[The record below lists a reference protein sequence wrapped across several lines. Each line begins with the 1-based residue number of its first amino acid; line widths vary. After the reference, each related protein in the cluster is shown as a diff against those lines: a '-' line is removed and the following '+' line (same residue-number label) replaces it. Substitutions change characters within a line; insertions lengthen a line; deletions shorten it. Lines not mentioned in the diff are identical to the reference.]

1 MMTMY
6 ELNAEYLTQLEELA
20 VGIQDSPALAAYL
33 NSEEEV
39 DYNELKSTFE
49 PSIAEIYQDVA
60 QNSPLQLIALEQVL
74 MDPVFEGL
82 FLPKLLGYVVLRG
95 NVNNDFKYIR
105 PQEHFKDLILAI
117 SSSPNFELLRK
128 RIGMSVQVGFAL
140 CSDIWITN
148 VLESIENKRVKQ
160 FFQNQKN
167 EKYVHLAERKL
178 AYSRFLKQFQNDVF
192 LSAEFP
198 STTGELVVFFPQL
211 KRFLLSRVDKSLP
224 NESLITPLSEF
235 VINEDFWGTAEHQ
248 EIMFIF
254 GLFFETPEIDRINL
268 HKTINKIRTNKT
280 EVFSQRSFSILL
292 DLHQDGHGILSPEAD
307 LRLSAILDKTMKDEL
322 AAYYTV
328 VDKIHKAGYTNESVQ
343 EEIRQFHSKYDGLSE
358 INECLRLTVSQYFL
372 KLIKNIEEQDYME
385 FFGIFTQLFPTYQQI
400 FNNQHFNMRIRE
412 AALAYVDRLQ
422 DTFLDKRGR
431 DYQEVKKF
439 VGRTF
444 VELEFVTE
452 KEFVERFKTVRKPKE
467 V

>member
-1 MMTMY
+1 MY
-6 ELNAEYLTQLEELA
+6 ELNAEYLTKLEELA
-20 VGIQDSPALAAYL
+20 VGIQDSPALASYL
-33 NSEEEV
+33 NSEEED
-39 DYNELKSTFE
+39 DYNELKNTFE
-49 PSIAEIYQDVA
+49 PSIAEIYQEVA
-60 QNSPLQLIALEQVL
+60 TNSPLQLIALEQVL

-105 PQEHFKDLILAI
+105 PQEHFKDLIIAI
-117 SSSPNFELLRK
+117 STSPNFELLRK

-148 VLESIENKRVKQ
+148 VLESIDNKRVKQ

-167 EKYVHLAERKL
+167 EKFVHLAERKL
-178 AYSRFLKQFQNDVF
+178 AYSRFLKQFQNDTF

-198 STTGELVVFFPQL
+198 SNTGELVVFFPQL
-211 KRFLLSRVDKSLP
+211 KRFLLSRVNKSLP
-224 NESLITPLSEF
+224 NESLIKPLSEF
-235 VINEDFWGTAEHQ
+235 VINEEFWGTMEHQ
-248 EIMFIF
+248 EIMLIF

-268 HKTINKIRTNKT
+268 HKTLNKIRTK
-280 EVFSQRSFSILL
+280 ESELFSQRTFTTLL
-292 DLHQDGHGILSPEAD
+292 HLHQDGTGILTPDAD
-307 LRLSAILDKTMKDEL
+307 LRLSSIIDKTLKDDL
-322 AAYYTV
+322 ASYYLLI
-328 VDKIHKAGYTNESVQ
+328 DKVHKAGYTNESVQ
-343 EEIRQFHSKYDGLSE
+343 EEIRQFHAKFDGLSD
-358 INECLRLTVSQYFL
+358 INECLRLTISQYFL
-372 KLIKNIEEQDYME
+372 KLIKNLEEQDYME

-412 AALAYVDRLQ
+412 AALAFVDRLQ

-444 VELEFVTE
+444 VEIEFVTE
-452 KEFVERFKTVRKPKE
+452 KEFVERFKTVRKAKE
-467 V
+467 A

>member
-1 MMTMY
+1 MY
-6 ELNAEYLTQLEELA
+6 ELNPEYLSKLEELA
-20 VGIQDSPALAAYL
+20 VGIQESPALANYL
-33 NSEEEV
+33 NAEEE
-39 DYNELKSTFE
+39 DEYNELKNSFE
-49 PSIAEIYQDVA
+49 PQIAEIYQEVA
-60 QNSPLQLIALEQVL
+60 TNAPLQLIALEQVL

-95 NVNNDFKYIR
+95 NVSHDYKYIR
-105 PQEHFKDLILAI
+105 PQEHFKDLIIAI
-117 SSSPNFELLRK
+117 STSPNFELLRK

-167 EKYVHLAERKL
+167 EKFIHLAERKS
-178 AYSRFLKQFQNDVF
+178 AYSRFLKQFQYDTF

-198 STTGELVVFFPQL
+198 STSGELVVFFPQL
-211 KRFLLSRVDKSLP
+211 KRFLLSRVNKSLP
-224 NESLITPLSEF
+224 NDSLIKPLSAF
-235 VINEDFWGTAEHQ
+235 VINENFWGTAAHQ
-248 EIMFIF
+248 EIMLIY

-268 HKTINKIRTNKT
+268 HKSLNKVRS
-280 EVFSQRSFSILL
+280 VDADLFSQRTFTILL
-292 DLHQDGHGILSPEAD
+292 HLHQEAEGLLTPEAD
-307 LRLSAILDKTMKDEL
+307 LRLSGIIDKTMKDEL
-322 AAYYTV
+322 SAYYLV
-328 VDKIHKAGYTNESVQ
+328 VDKIHKSGYTNETVQ
-343 EEIRQFHSKYDGLSE
+343 EEVRQFHAKYDGLSD

-372 KLIKNIEEQDYME
+372 TLIRNLDTQDYME

-431 DYQEVKKF
+431 DYQEIKKF

-444 VELEFVTE
+444 VDIEFVTE
-452 KEFVERFKTVRKPKE
+452 KEFVERFKTVRKTKE
-467 V
+467 S

>member
-1 MMTMY
+1 MITMY
-6 ELNAEYLTQLEELA
+6 ELNAEYLTKLEELA
-20 VGIQDSPALAAYL
+20 VGIQDSPALASYL
-33 NSEEEV
+33 NSEEEE
-39 DYNELKSTFE
+39 DYNELKNNFE

-60 QNSPLQLIALEQVL
+60 FNSPLQLIALEQVL
-74 MDPVFEGL
+74 MDPIFEGL

-105 PQEHFKDLILAI
+105 PQEHFKDLIIAI
-117 SSSPNFELLRK
+117 SASPNFELLRK

-148 VLESIENKRVKQ
+148 VLESIDNKRVKQ

-167 EKYVHLAERKL
+167 EKFVHLAERKI
-178 AYSRFLKQFQNDVF
+178 AYSRFLKQFQNDTF

-198 STTGELVVFFPQL
+198 SNKGELVVFFPQL
-211 KRFLLSRVDKSLP
+211 KRFLLSRVNKSLP
-224 NESLITPLSEF
+224 NESLIKPLSEF
-235 VINEDFWGTAEHQ
+235 VINEDFWGVMEHQ
-248 EIMFIF
+248 EIMVIF
-254 GLFFETPEIDRINL
+254 GLFFETPEIDRINI
-268 HKTINKIRTNKT
+268 HKTVNKIRTKDP
-280 EVFSQRSFSILL
+280 VLFSQRTFATLL
-292 DLHQDGHGILSPEAD
+292 HLHQDGAGILTPDAD
-307 LRLSAILDKTMKDEL
+307 LRLSGIIDKTMKDEL
-322 AAYYTV
+322 SSYYLV
-328 VDKIHKAGYTNESVQ
+328 VDKVHKTGYTNETVQ
-343 EEIRQFHSKYDGLSE
+343 EDVRQFHAKFDGLSD

-372 KLIKNIEEQDYME
+372 KLIKNLEEQDYME

-444 VELEFVTE
+444 VEIDFVTE

-467 V
+467 A

>member
-1 MMTMY
+1 MY
-6 ELNAEYLTQLEELA
+6 ELNEEYLTKLEELA
-20 VGIQDSPALAAYL
+20 VGIQDSPALASYL
-33 NSEEEV
+33 NSEEED
-39 DYNELKSTFE
+39 DYNELKNSFE
-49 PSIAEIYQDVA
+49 PSISEIYQEVA
-60 QNSPLQLIALEQVL
+60 TNAPLQLIALEQVL

-117 SSSPNFELLRK
+117 STSPNFELLRK

-160 FFQNQKN
+160 FFQSQKN
-167 EKYVHLAERKL
+167 EKFVHLAERKT
-178 AYSRFLKQFQNDVF
+178 AYSRFLKQFQHDTF

-198 STTGELVVFFPQL
+198 ATAGELIVFFPQL
-211 KRFLLSRVDKSLP
+211 KRFLLSRVNKSLP
-224 NESLITPLSEF
+224 NESLIKPLSEF
-235 VINEDFWGTAEHQ
+235 VINEEFWGSMEHQ

-254 GLFFETPEIDRINL
+254 GLFFETPEVDRINL
-268 HKTINKIRTNKT
+268 HKTINKIRSKDSLL
-280 EVFSQRSFSILL
+280 FSQRAFTILL
-292 DLHQDGHGILSPEAD
+292 HLHQHGDGILNPEAD
-307 LRLSAILDKTMKDEL
+307 LRLSGIIDKTMKDEL
-322 AAYYTV
+322 SAYYLV
-328 VDKIHKAGYTNESVQ
+328 IDKIHKSGYTSEAVQ
-343 EEIRQFHSKYDGLSE
+343 EEVRQFHSKYDGLSE
-358 INECLRLTVSQYFL
+358 INECLRLTISQYFL
-372 KLIKNIEEQDYME
+372 NLIKNLEVQDYME

-412 AALAYVDRLQ
+412 AALNYVDRLQ

-444 VELEFVTE
+444 VDIEFVTD
-452 KEFVERFKTVRKPKE
+452 KEFVERFKTVRKAKE
-467 V
+467 A

>member
-1 MMTMY
+1 MY
-6 ELNAEYLTQLEELA
+6 ELNEEYLTKLEELA
-20 VGIQDSPALAAYL
+20 VGIQDSPALASYL
-33 NSEEEV
+33 NSEEED
-39 DYNELKSTFE
+39 DYNELKNSFE
-49 PSIAEIYQDVA
+49 PSISEIYQEVA
-60 QNSPLQLIALEQVL
+60 TNAPLQLIALEQVL

-117 SSSPNFELLRK
+117 STSPNFELLRK
-128 RIGMSVQVGFAL
+128 RIGMSVQVGFAM

-160 FFQNQKN
+160 FFQSQKN
-167 EKYVHLAERKL
+167 EKFVHLAERKT
-178 AYSRFLKQFQNDVF
+178 AYSRFLKQFQHDTF

-198 STTGELVVFFPQL
+198 ATSGELIVFFPQL
-211 KRFLLSRVDKSLP
+211 KRFLLSRVNKSLP
-224 NESLITPLSEF
+224 NESLIKPLSEF
-235 VINEDFWGTAEHQ
+235 VINEEFWGSMEHQ

-254 GLFFETPEIDRINL
+254 GLFFDTPEVDRINL
-268 HKTINKIRTNKT
+268 HKTINKIRSKDSLL
-280 EVFSQRSFSILL
+280 FSQRAFTILL
-292 DLHQDGHGILSPEAD
+292 HLHQHGDGILNPEAD
-307 LRLSAILDKTMKDEL
+307 LRLSGIIDKTMKDEL
-322 AAYYTV
+322 SAYYLV
-328 VDKIHKAGYTNESVQ
+328 IDKIHKSGYTSEAVQ
-343 EEIRQFHSKYDGLSE
+343 EEVRQFHSKYDGLSE
-358 INECLRLTVSQYFL
+358 INECLRLTISQYFL
-372 KLIKNIEEQDYME
+372 NLIKNLEVQDYME

-412 AALAYVDRLQ
+412 AALNYVDRLQ

-444 VELEFVTE
+444 VDIEFVTD
-452 KEFVERFKTVRKPKE
+452 KEFVERFKTVRKAKE
-467 V
+467 A

>member
-1 MMTMY
+1 MY

-39 DYNELKSTFE
+39 DYNELKSNFE

-167 EKYVHLAERKL
+167 EKFVHLAERKL
-178 AYSRFLKQFQNDVF
+178 AYSRFL
-192 LSAEFP
+192 
-198 STTGELVVFFPQL
+198 
-211 KRFLLSRVDKSLP
+211 SLY
-224 NESLITPLSEF
+224 L
-235 VINEDFWGTAEHQ
+235 
-248 EIMFIF
+248 
-254 GLFFETPEIDRINL
+254 
-268 HKTINKIRTNKT
+268 
-280 EVFSQRSFSILL
+280 
-292 DLHQDGHGILSPEAD
+292 
-307 LRLSAILDKTMKDEL
+307 MK
-322 AAYYTV
+322 V
-328 VDKIHKAGYTNESVQ
+328 
-343 EEIRQFHSKYDGLSE
+343 
-358 INECLRLTVSQYFL
+358 
-372 KLIKNIEEQDYME
+372 
-385 FFGIFTQLFPTYQQI
+385 
-400 FNNQHFNMRIRE
+400 
-412 AALAYVDRLQ
+412 
-422 DTFLDKRGR
+422 
-431 DYQEVKKF
+431 
-439 VGRTF
+439 
-444 VELEFVTE
+444 
-452 KEFVERFKTVRKPKE
+452 
-467 V
+467 

>member
-39 DYNELKSTFE
+39 DYNELKSNFE

-167 EKYVHLAERKL
+167 EKFVHLAER
-178 AYSRFLKQFQNDVF
+178 
-192 LSAEFP
+192 
-198 STTGELVVFFPQL
+198 
-211 KRFLLSRVDKSLP
+211 RVDKSLP

-292 DLHQDGHGILSPEAD
+292 DLHKDGHGILSPEAD